1 MAFYFLQDEA
11 RQVLYTK
18 IIGEAQTRELLAYYR
33 AMILKGFI
41 GAGRRELLDGRDI
54 SHVAVDLEGQE
65 AMAGLAEENSH
76 VLKHMRSALVAT
88 KTGVYG
94 VFRQYQLMVGTYQRG
109 LRVYQRM
116 DEALAYL
123 DIPEAEAE
131 SNLNRVSL
139 FS

>member
-1 MAFYFLQDEA
+1 
-11 RQVLYTK
+11 
-18 IIGEAQTRELLAYYR
+18 
-33 AMILKGFI
+33 
-41 GAGRRELLDGRDI
+41 
-54 SHVAVDLEGQE
+54 
-65 AMAGLAEENSH
+65 
-76 VLKHMRSALVAT
+76 
-88 KTGVYG
+88 
-94 VFRQYQLMVGTYQRG
+94 MVGTYQRG